1 MKDHLKNQ
9 YLNKK
14 ISSQEIS
21 QVCKSLTLIKTA
33 DTMFANILPPNL
45 ATADTLV
52 FVNSEALLTSAIKQ
66 NAAGI
71 IVTEK
76 LAPLAVEQTSTK
88 TPVWSTPNVH
98 LAMTEVL
105 PLFDQRT
112 TLNSGHHPTA
122 FISKTAQIGQNV
134 TIEPYAVIGDNV
146 VIGDHS
152 IIGAHCILE
161 TGATIGHHTRLSGHV
176 FIGYN
181 CSIGHH
187 CLIGPQNVIG
197 SDGFGFFTDKTGTH
211 HKIPQIGRVIIEDH
225 CELGAQC
232 AIDRAALTETRI
244 RKGSKFDNFI
254 HIAHNCDIG
263 ENALIT
269 AGFIIAGSS
278 KVGRNLTTAGG
289 THITGHVTVA
299 DNVILTGRTGVV
311 SNIEKSGIY
320 GGFPQTDHKESLR
333 IMTSLASLPKIRKQV
348 TQILKHLGLDKE

>member
-1 MKDHLKNQ
+1 MKNQ
-9 YLNKK
+9 HLNIK
-14 ISSQEIS
+14 ISSRQIS
-21 QVCKSLTLIKTA
+21 QACKSLTLVKSA
-33 DTMFANILPPNL
+33 DTFFTHVLPPHL
-45 ATADTLV
+45 ASTNTLV
-52 FVNSEALLTSAIKQ
+52 FVNSESLLTSAINQK
-66 NAAGI
+66 AAGI

-76 LAPLAVEQTSTK
+76 LTTLAIEQTSSSI
-88 TPVWSTPNVH
+88 PVWSTSNVH

-105 PLFDQRT
+105 PLFDQRKT
-112 TLNSGHHPTA
+112 INSGHHPTA
-122 FISKTAQIGQNV
+122 SVSQSAQIGENV

-152 IIGAHCILE
+152 TIGAHCILE
-161 TGATIGHHTRLSGHV
+161 AGASIGHHTRLSGHV
-176 FIGYN
+176 FVGYN
-181 CSIGHH
+181 CSIGNY

-197 SDGFGFFTDKTGTH
+197 SDGFGFFTDKSGNH
-211 HKIPQIGRVIIEDH
+211 HKIPQIGTVIIEDN

-289 THITGHVTVA
+289 THVVGHVTIT

-348 TQILKHLGLDKE
+348 AQILKHLGLDKEQ

>member
-1 MKDHLKNQ
+1 M
-9 YLNKK
+9 
-14 ISSQEIS
+14 
-21 QVCKSLTLIKTA
+21 
-33 DTMFANILPPNL
+33 
-45 ATADTLV
+45 
-52 FVNSEALLTSAIKQ
+52 
-66 NAAGI
+66 
-71 IVTEK
+71 
-76 LAPLAVEQTSTK
+76 
-88 TPVWSTPNVH
+88 
-98 LAMTEVL
+98 
-105 PLFDQRT
+105 
-112 TLNSGHHPTA
+112 
-122 FISKTAQIGQNV
+122 
-134 TIEPYAVIGDNV
+134 
-146 VIGDHS
+146 
-152 IIGAHCILE
+152 
-161 TGATIGHHTRLSGHV
+161 
-176 FIGYN
+176 
-181 CSIGHH
+181 
-187 CLIGPQNVIG
+187 
-197 SDGFGFFTDKTGTH
+197 
-211 HKIPQIGRVIIEDH
+211 IEDH